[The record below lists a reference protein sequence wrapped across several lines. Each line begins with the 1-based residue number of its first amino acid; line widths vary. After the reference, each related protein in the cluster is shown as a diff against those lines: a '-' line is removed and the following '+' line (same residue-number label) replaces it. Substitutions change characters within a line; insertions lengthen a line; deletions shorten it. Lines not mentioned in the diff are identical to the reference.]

1 MKILDKYIIQSF
13 LKPFFATF
21 FVVLFVLVM
30 QFVWLA
36 FDKIAGKGIDVY
48 YILKLLG
55 YTCLMTIPTALPIGV
70 LLSSIMAMGN
80 LSENYEMAAI
90 KSAGISLKRMI
101 RPIVILAVL
110 ISGINFV
117 FLNNIYP
124 YASLKQ
130 RNLLFNMKKQKPAM
144 ELIEGSFNSDIPGYS
159 IYFEEKYGPE
169 ENLLKNVRIYDLKG
183 GKNNDICITAKKGE
197 ITTESGS
204 KYMTLNLTDGYYFED
219 HSLSKKFE
227 RDKINM
233 EASSAKFDSY
243 KVNIDISS
251 LSNNNLDLEKYKQHY
266 MMLNIKQLD
275 FQSDTLK
282 TKFDTYINTKATAF
296 YNKNNAKELYKKP
309 DSILN
314 RNLNT
319 DILENFNL
327 NAKVSVTQT
336 ALANVRSPISSIKS
350 YKNNFKSKRQ
360 ILNLYDFEFHY
371 RIAFSLSCLVLFFI
385 GAPLGALIKKG
396 GFGLPMVLAI
406 LIFVVYYFINSL
418 GKNIAEES
426 SISTVVGGWL
436 ATFVLFPLGV
446 FLTRRATKGT
456 TTFNID
462 RFTMPVKM
470 FFNRLLKRKQVQ
482 KQ

>member
-1 MKILDKYIIQSF
+1 MKILDKYTIQSF

-48 YILKLLG
+48 YILKFLG

-90 KSAGISLKRMI
+90 KSAGISLNRMI
-101 RPIVILAVL
+101 RPIVLLTVF
-110 ISGINFV
+110 ISGINFI
-117 FLNNIYP
+117 FMNNIYP

-144 ELIEGSFNSDIPGYS
+144 ELIEGSFNTEIPGYS
-159 IYFEEKYGPE
+159 IYFDKKYGPE

-219 HSLSKKFE
+219 HSQSKKLKK
-227 RDKINM
+227 DKIKM
-233 EASSAKFDSY
+233 PASSAKFDSY

-282 TKFDTYINTKATAF
+282 TKFDTYINTKATSF
-296 YNKNNAKELYKKP
+296 YNKNNARELYHKP
-309 DSILN
+309 DSLIN
-314 RNLNT
+314 RDLNT

-350 YKNNFKSKRQ
+350 YKNNYKSKRQ
-360 ILNLYDFEFHY
+360 ILNLYDFEYHY

-406 LIFVVYYFINSL
+406 LIFVIYYFINSL

-436 ATFVLFPLGV
+436 ATVVLFPLGV

-456 TTFNID
+456 TTFNFD
-462 RFTMPVKM
+462 RFTMPIKVI
-470 FFNRLLKRKQVQ
+470 FNRFFKRKQVQ